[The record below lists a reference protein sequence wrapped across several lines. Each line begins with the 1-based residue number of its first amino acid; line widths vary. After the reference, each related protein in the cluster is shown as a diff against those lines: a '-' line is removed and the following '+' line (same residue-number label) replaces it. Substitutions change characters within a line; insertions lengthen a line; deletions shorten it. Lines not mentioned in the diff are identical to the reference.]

1 MTDFASF
8 AASTIAELQAQG
20 KLRAAES
27 RKSAASRFIDFMGS
41 HPVPLDGWSDQ
52 LMLRFQSWLQ
62 AQGLA
67 ASTIAYYLSQM
78 CAFYRQAVA
87 QGLVRDGGIFRLVR
101 KSAFAKRT
109 ASQLPSTAELR
120 YLRSLSLPK
129 AQAFAR
135 DLFLFSLY
143 ARGMNFVD
151 IAYLKKTDI
160 AHGLLTYV
168 PHTSNNTPPVTLP
181 WDNAMQEIA
190 DRHPSATAY
199 LFPIITKVSPSAA
212 SSSSAFPSVSLAA
225 SSSEAASSSA
235 SAEAS
240 STEAFSSDVS
250 LANADSLEQQ
260 RTVYE
265 QIRQC
270 RQNVLRHLRTIGL
283 HHKFSVVPTMAMTKD
298 LYHKLMSEVRVSE
311 VI

>member
-1 MTDFASF
+1 MTDFATF

-27 RKSAASRFIDFMGS
+27 RQSAASRFAEFMGS

-62 AQGLA
+62 GQGLA

-87 QGLVRDGGIFRLVR
+87 QGLVQDGGIFRLVR
-101 KSAFAKRT
+101 KSAFAKHT

-120 YLRSLSLPK
+120 YLRGLSLPK

-160 AHGLLTYV
+160 AHGLLTYI
-168 PHTSNNTPPVTLP
+168 PHTSDNNPPVTLP

-190 DRHPSATAY
+190 DRHPSATPY
-199 LFPIITKVSPSAA
+199 LFPIITKTASATASSSPSASPSAA
-212 SSSSAFPSVSLAA
+212 SSADAPSSADV
-225 SSSEAASSSA
+225 SSA
-235 SAEAS
+235 N
-240 STEAFSSDVS
+240 VS
-250 LANADSLEQQ
+250 FADADRLEQQ
-260 RTVYE
+260 RAVYE

-270 RQNVLRHLRTIGL
+270 RQNVLRHLRAIGL
-283 HHKFSVVPTMAMTKD
+283 HHKFSVIPTMAMTKD

>member
-1 MTDFASF
+1 MTDFATF

-27 RKSAASRFIDFMGS
+27 RQSAASRFIDFMGN

-62 AQGLA
+62 NQGLA

-87 QGLVRDGGIFRLVR
+87 QGLVQDGGIFRLVR
-101 KSAFAKRT
+101 KSAFAKHT

-120 YLRSLSLPK
+120 YLRGLSLPK

-168 PHTSNNTPPVTLP
+168 PHTSDNNPPVTIP

-190 DRHPSATAY
+190 DRHPSATPY
-199 LFPIITKVSPSAA
+199 LFPIITKTSSATASSSPSAVA
-212 SSSSAFPSVSLAA
+212 SSSSAS
-225 SSSEAASSSA
+225 
-235 SAEAS
+235 AS
-240 STEAFSSDVS
+240 STEVSSVDVS
-250 LANADSLEQQ
+250 FEASSAEVSFADADSLEQQ
-260 RTVYE
+260 RAVYE

>member
-27 RKSAASRFIDFMGS
+27 RKSAASRFAEFMGS

-87 QGLVRDGGIFRLVR
+87 QGIVQDGGIFRLVR

-151 IAYLKKTDI
+151 IAYLKKADI
-160 AHGLLTYV
+160 HHGLLTYV
-168 PHTSNNTPPVTLP
+168 PHTSDNNPPVSLP

-190 DRHPSATAY
+190 DLHPSATAY
-199 LFPIITKVSPSAA
+199 LFPIITKI
-212 SSSSAFPSVSLAA
+212 SSADCFG
-225 SSSEAASSSA
+225 
-235 SAEAS
+235 
-240 STEAFSSDVS
+240 
-250 LANADSLEQQ
+250 QQ
-260 RTVYE
+260 RAVYE

-283 HHKFSVVPTMAMTKD
+283 HHKFSVIPTMAMTKD